1 MALTGVGSTMLGPL
15 LPRLLVHWQIHDREG
30 GMLVASLF
38 LGSFCG
44 TLAMTE
50 SLHRSLRRGAWAATL
65 GCLAFAWTTQFVHGV
80 APAIVALLF
89 MGFGMG
95 QLMSSLNLLVGSTS
109 LTIRARRL
117 ANLSAAWCAGA
128 VLSPCLSTVLL
139 KSVSP
144 SLRLGLFAPLFLL
157 PLVALPTDPAASSS
171 TRVRVD
177 WPSLFSKGAALCT
190 TIFLIYGGIEAS
202 ISAWMP
208 AFATR
213 YSGGPLAATQWILSL
228 FWLGLIAG
236 RILTAAL
243 TTLETE
249 GLFLRGAIFASIVCL
264 VWLILAPSF
273 AQAASASAVMG
284 ICIAPLF
291 PLLLSS
297 TLSHGYSNR
306 IMGVMLACCALGS
319 ALFPFLLGV
328 LSNLFSLRFGML
340 LPIAGFFS
348 LVVVQWKSP
357 QYPRHA
363 S

>member
-1 MALTGVGSTMLGPL
+1 MLGPL

-38 LGSFCG
+38 LGSFFG
-44 TLAMTE
+44 TLAMSE
-50 SLHRSLRRGAWAATL
+50 SLHRSLRRGSWAATL
-65 GCLAFAWTTQFVHGV
+65 GCFAFAWTTQFVHGFV
-80 APAIVALLF
+80 PAIVALLL

-95 QLMSSLNLLVGSTS
+95 QLMSSLNLLVGSIPLAT
-109 LTIRARRL
+109 RARQL
-117 ANLSAAWCAGA
+117 ANLSAAWCIGA

-139 KSVSP
+139 KSISP

-157 PLVALPTDPAASSS
+157 ALVALPTDPAA
-171 TRVRVD
+171 
-177 WPSLFSKGAALCT
+177 PSLTRMRGPIDQASLVSSGAALCIA
-190 TIFLIYGGIEAS
+190 IFLIYGGIEAS

-213 YSGGPLAATQWILSL
+213 YSGGPLTATQWILSL

-236 RILTAAL
+236 RILIAAL
-243 TTLETE
+243 ATLERE

-264 VWLILAPSF
+264 VWLILAPSY
-273 AQAASASAVMG
+273 AQAALASAVMG
-284 ICIAPLF
+284 VCIAPLF
-291 PLLLSS
+291 PLLLSA
-297 TLSHGYSNR
+297 TLSRGYSNR

-328 LSNLFSLRFGML
+328 LSNLFSLRVGML

-348 LVVVQWKSP
+348 LVVVQWKMP